1 MIVQRKM
8 EIRFQPD
15 QPVRLSILS
24 DVPQAITAFI
34 ISLNGRN
41 AVLRV
46 PQAIPAGSAIRLDLD
61 DSMLIGEI
69 SGCAAGEEHFEIQFH
84 IKEAIPSMSDL
95 ARLVSALMCEGRRE
109 SVVERKGTHT
119 ASVQ

>member
-24 DVPQAITAFI
+24 DVPQALTAFI

-46 PQAIPAGSAIRLDLD
+46 SQAIPAGSAIRLDLD

-69 SGCAAGEEHFEIQFH
+69 SACAAGEHFEIQLH

-109 SVVERKGTHT
+109 SVVGRKDAHT

>member
-1 MIVQRKM
+1 MQRKM

-15 QPVRLSILS
+15 QPVRLGILS
-24 DVPQAITAFI
+24 DLPQALTAFI
-34 ISLNGRN
+34 VSLNGRN

-46 PQAIPAGSAIRLDLD
+46 PQAVPPGSAIRLDLD

-69 SGCAAGEEHFEIQFH
+69 SGCTVAGEEQFEVHLQ

-109 SVVERKGTHT
+109 SVAERNGAHT
-119 ASVQ
+119 ASLQ